1 MNEAIQRIN
10 VIGTTGSGKSTV
22 SNQIAEKLNL
32 PYIELEALCWQ
43 SNWTELTDEKFFSKV
58 EKALS
63 TDSWVLDGTYP
74 RTRHIK
80 WNRVQIVIYLD
91 LPFHIV
97 FYRVLRR
104 TFKYIF
110 QGQVLWAGNKE
121 TFWRAFFTEDS
132 IILWTLKTFSR
143 NRKDFLII
151 SQSSEYSHINFVRL
165 CSRREVEN
173 FIKNLNNLN
182 KNI

>member
-1 MNEAIQRIN
+1 MAIQRIN
-10 VIGTTGSGKSTV
+10 VIGTSGSGKSTV
-22 SNQIAEKLNL
+22 SRQIAEKLNL
-32 PYIELEALCWQ
+32 PYVELEALCWQ

-58 EKALS
+58 RTALS
-63 TDSWVLDGTYP
+63 GDGWVLDGTYR

-80 WNRVQIVIYLD
+80 WDRVQIVIYLD

-104 TFKYIF
+104 TLMRIF

-121 TFWRAFFTEDS
+121 TFWRAFFTAES

-143 NRKDFLII
+143 NRKDYSII
-151 SQSSEYSHINFVRL
+151 SQSSEYSHIKFVRL
-165 CSRREVEN
+165 CSRKEVDN
-173 FIKNLNNLN
+173 FVKTLNNLN

>member
-1 MNEAIQRIN
+1 MAVQRIN
-10 VIGTTGSGKSTV
+10 VIGTSGSGKSTV
-22 SNQIAEKLNL
+22 SRQIAKKLNL
-32 PYIELEALCWQ
+32 PYVELEALCWQ

-58 EKALS
+58 KTALS
-63 TDSWVLDGTYP
+63 GDGWVLDGTYS

-80 WNRVQIVIYLD
+80 WERVQMVIYLD

-97 FYRVLRR
+97 FYRVLHR
-104 TFKYIF
+104 TLMYIF

-121 TFWRAFFTEDS
+121 TILRAFFTADS

-143 NRKDFLII
+143 NRKDYSII
-151 SQSSEYSHINFVRL
+151 SQSSKYSHIKFVRL
-165 CSRREVEN
+165 SSREEVQN
-173 FIKNLNNLN
+173 FVKNLNNLN